1 MKIIRVFDFT
11 DKRNECRFEY
21 MLARSKEIFESM
33 KNPVYMMV
41 EDKDKGKCYVS
52 LRNKNGVVEYRAI
65 GTHSQCLSLLCDLKE
80 IERSSNG

>member
-1 MKIIRVFDFT
+1 MKIIRAFDFT

-21 MLARSKEIFESM
+21 MLARFKKIFKSM
-33 KNPVYMMV
+33 KEPVYMIF
-41 EDKDKGKCYVS
+41 EDNKETYLS
-52 LRNKNGVVEYRAI
+52 LKAKNGVVEYRAI

>member
-21 MLARSKEIFESM
+21 MLARFKEIFESM

-41 EDKDKGKCYVS
+41 EDNKETYLSLKAKG
-52 LRNKNGVVEYRAI
+52 GVIEYRAI
-65 GTHSQCLSLLCDLKE
+65 GTHSQCLNLLCELKE
-80 IERSSNG
+80 IERKKNEI

>member
-21 MLARSKEIFESM
+21 MLARFKEIFKSM
-33 KNPVYMMV
+33 KEPVYMIF
-41 EDKDKGKCYVS
+41 EDKNENYVS
-52 LRNKNGVVEYRAI
+52 LKNKNGAVEYRAI

-80 IERSSNG
+80 IKRENNEV